1 MFSYKQHKPCN
12 RIHILHPV
20 HYMLRNFIMFSSD
33 LAWINLLPQGSW
45 RFELLIVSFTV
56 LNFCTVCTA
65 NNATDPIHS
74 VMPLMVIFFLFIS
87 KQMSP
92 VV

>member
-56 LNFCTVCTA
+56 LNFCTVY
-65 NNATDPIHS
+65 ATDPIHS
-74 VMPLMVIFFLFIS
+74 VMSLMVILFQFIS
-87 KQMSP
+87 KKISP
-92 VV
+92 GV